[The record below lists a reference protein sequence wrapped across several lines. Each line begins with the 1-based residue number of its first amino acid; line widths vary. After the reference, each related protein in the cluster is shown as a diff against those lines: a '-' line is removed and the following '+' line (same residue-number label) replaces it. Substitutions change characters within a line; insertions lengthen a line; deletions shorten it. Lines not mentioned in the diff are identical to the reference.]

1 MILRLLLTLLF
12 FLPLGGCKDSADD
25 FGYLPMPEEFIRYWN
40 GHGRTVA
47 SANLNI
53 KADGTINIRQKRNNM
68 FYELKKYKIIHIEDS
83 PDEIIFYALI
93 NSRYAAEFLMYRDP
107 EATPEEKAKW
117 LDPNYGW
124 YLSYEKYTIKRRGYN
139 DSDML
144 FTSYLYCDLPE
155 QDWDLPAK
163 IHWQKI
169 QSGTCEKRP
178 GVRQFWSFD
187 SYTPYSDD

>member
-25 FGYLPMPEEFIRYWN
+25 FGYLPMPEEFIRYWD
-40 GHGRTVA
+40 GYGRG
-47 SANLNI
+47 SAGIGLDI
-53 KADGTINIRQKRNNM
+53 KADGTIDARKGKNGM
-68 FYELKKYKIIHIEDS
+68 FYELKKYKIIHIEDN
-83 PDEIIFYALI
+83 PDEIIFYAII

-117 LDPNYGW
+117 LDPDDGW
-124 YLSYEKYTIKRRGYN
+124 YLSYEKYIINKTRYSYFLLRV
-139 DSDML
+139 
-144 FTSYLYCDLPE
+144 SYLYCDLPE

-169 QSGTCEKRP
+169 QSETCEKRP
-178 GVRQFWSFD
+178 GVKQFGNHSV
-187 SYTPYSDD
+187 YMADDD